1 MFSEMDKSMEQDA
14 RDKMVDSQ
22 IVARGVHD
30 PAVLAAMSKVP
41 RHLFLAEEL
50 WVEAY
55 QDCPLPISCSQT
67 ISQPYI
73 VAVMTEML
81 MLNPGAC
88 VLEIGT
94 GSGYQTA
101 ILAEIAG
108 QVITLERHAPLA
120 DNARQRLESL
130 GYNNIT
136 VIVGDGTLGFPEAAP
151 YDAILITAGAPDIPE
166 GLQRQL
172 APGGRLIAPVG
183 RTDVQRLIMITR
195 EDNDKFTCQLGISCR
210 FVPLIGEYGWRE

>member
-1 MFSEMDKSMEQDA
+1 M
-14 RDKMVDSQ
+14 R
-22 IVARGVHD
+22 
-30 PAVLAAMSKVP
+30 KVP

-50 WVEAY
+50 RVEAY
-55 QDCPLPISCSQT
+55 QDCPLPINCSQT
-67 ISQPYI
+67 ISQPYM

-81 MLNPGAC
+81 MLKPGAC

-108 QVITLERHAPLA
+108 QVITLERHVALA

-130 GYNNIT
+130 GYKNIT

-183 RTDVQRLIMITR
+183 RTDVQRLITITR
-195 EDNDKFTCQLGISCR
+195 EGNESFTSQPGISCR